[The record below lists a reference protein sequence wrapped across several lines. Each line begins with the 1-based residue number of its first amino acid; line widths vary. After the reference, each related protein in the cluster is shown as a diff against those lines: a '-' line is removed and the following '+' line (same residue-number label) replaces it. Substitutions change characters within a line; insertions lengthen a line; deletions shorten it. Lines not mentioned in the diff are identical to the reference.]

1 MASVYIHL
9 RRFFTDLATG
19 AEESLAWPLRTDE
32 VDDVPVPVFRR
43 AVAGKRKLPE
53 VVTDL
58 CWKTQK
64 ARLNSVRFLRVV
76 FGG

>member
-1 MASVYIHL
+1 M
-9 RRFFTDLATG
+9 
-19 AEESLAWPLRTDE
+19 AWPLRTDE